1 MLARTATGLS
11 SVPSAAGVAVG
22 LAGVGF
28 IGAGLWARREV
39 RLALARE
46 RIVSVPEAERP
57 SAPVTTGAAAR
68 SLAEV
73 IRRNTVEATGGN
85 TYAQVAPYVDAE
97 GNPTSDS
104 ARAAKDERSGQLIE
118 NPDHNLWVQSTT
130 LQVALMQAYVASR
143 LAEQTI
149 AMGASLFTVGVG
161 LAAAGRPL
169 GR

>member
-1 MLARTATGLS
+1 M
-11 SVPSAAGVAVG
+11 PSAAGVAVG

-143 LAEQTI
+143 LAELTI
-149 AMGASLFTVGVG
+149 AMGASRFTVGVG